1 VSRTRQSGYALIML
15 LAVLTAGGS
24 WLAISRFNALR
35 GDYTAANRERNAAV
49 LAQAKRALIGH
60 VALQAAKVGEANPGR
75 LPCPEAPA
83 NYGGPLEGATAGN
96 CNLPAVGRL
105 PWRTIGLDKLV
116 DASGEALWYVVSP
129 GWALSNATVPAL
141 TTTINSDS
149 IGQLTLDGLA
159 NDSIAL
165 IIAPGQAMNI
175 QASPGCAARNQARN
189 SLNYDP
195 LDYLECFNAAASSF
209 ATRGPAASFNDQV
222 VKITA
227 AELLPAIEA
236 AIAQRIQQ
244 EHAASMR
251 GYYGGAWAG
260 SLGAGQ
266 TSVLPFAAQF
276 ANPTASAMKGSSP
289 TAQGLLPLNYSET
302 AANSGASCTPGA
314 DPRCDPMFV
323 AWTGTPTLTD
333 RGGGAVMILPP
344 ACAVNV
350 VTVNPVPL
358 TQTTR
363 IDCTVHAVWLF
374 ATPINFN
381 FAVQGNA
388 RNVGMALRQFNTAVT
403 MPGVDPAG
411 RTATGVLNN
420 DGSASITFNGS
431 APMGGGLLGQ
441 VVALLDCGLGVLFA
455 GILDCLR
462 YNISVPV
469 NLLADAPMVDPNQ
482 WFARNRWH
490 EVSYYAAAGVN
501 LPNSAARAC
510 TTAVNCLVVANGPND
525 RKQRGIVILS
535 GRRLGAQARPPL
547 AVADLL
553 EGANAGGVSPF
564 EARSTALIS
573 NVGFNDRFAV
583 IDANP

>member
-1 VSRTRQSGYALIML
+1 
-15 LAVLTAGGS
+15 
-24 WLAISRFNALR
+24 
-35 GDYTAANRERNAAV
+35 
-49 LAQAKRALIGH
+49 
-60 VALQAAKVGEANPGR
+60 
-75 LPCPEAPA
+75 
-83 NYGGPLEGATAGN
+83 
-96 CNLPAVGRL
+96 
-105 PWRTIGLDKLV
+105 
-116 DASGEALWYVVSP
+116 
-129 GWALSNATVPAL
+129 
-141 TTTINSDS
+141 
-149 IGQLTLDGLA
+149 
-159 NDSIAL
+159 
-165 IIAPGQAMNI
+165 
-175 QASPGCAARNQARN
+175 
-189 SLNYDP
+189 
-195 LDYLECFNAAASSF
+195 
-209 ATRGPAASFNDQV
+209 
-222 VKITA
+222 
-227 AELLPAIEA
+227 
-236 AIAQRIQQ
+236 
-244 EHAASMR
+244 
-251 GYYGGAWAG
+251 
-260 SLGAGQ
+260 
-266 TSVLPFAAQF
+266 
-276 ANPTASAMKGSSP
+276 
-289 TAQGLLPLNYSET
+289 
-302 AANSGASCTPGA
+302 
-314 DPRCDPMFV
+314 MFV

-388 RNVGMALRQFNTAVT
+388 RNVGMALRQFNTAVP
-403 MPGVDPAG
+403 MPGVDPVG

-420 DGSASITFNGS
+420 DGSASITLNGS
-431 APMGGGLLGQ
+431 APMGGGPLLGQ
-441 VVALLDCGLGVLFA
+441 VVSLLDCGLGLLFA

-469 NLLADAPMVDPNQ
+469 NLLADAPLVDPNQ

-490 EVSYYAAAGVN
+490 EVSYYAAAAVN

-547 AVADLL
+547 AVVDLL